1 MQITSLTDFPSK
13 LAHVHV
19 IKVSFLLEDRDGGW
33 GASERGEGGAR
44 GGG

>member
-19 IKVSFLLEDRDGGW
+19 IKVAFLLEDRFGGW
-33 GASERGEGGAR
+33 GACER
-44 GGG
+44 GGGGQGV